1 MSFKKFDIHKNLP
14 KFGKAFLD
22 SGAFSV
28 LTGQWERLPL
38 DAHIRFIEEHHNS
51 FELIAAP
58 DVIGSAEQTFSNLK
72 YFIEAFKKLNLWET
86 VKTKIVVTYH
96 LGDKDYITMAKLL
109 RYAWLEGIQWLAVG
123 GIVTP
128 GTSMNQRF
136 VGISEVL
143 YIVKHKLKLP
153 FKIHL
158 FGGYNGEYI
167 RAFMPESVDSSTYL
181 QKARMLHSFRYEK
194 TTWDMKTAKAPRHN
208 DTALL
213 DFVMEQFKPLYE
225 IIGDVDK
232 QELRNEMQKLPDGVK
247 FWVVNGLYMRLF
259 EKEVQKIKPDFKYWV
274 TIAGLD
280 DGMRY
285 GDYVSNFLFT
295 KMWQNN
301 TLVAFP
307 IFYEK
312 GNFTNTQKLELFKS

>member
-1 MSFKKFDIHKNLP
+1 MSFKKFDTHKNLP
-14 KFGKAFLD
+14 KLGKAFLD

-28 LTGQWERLPL
+28 LTGQWERLPV
-38 DAHIRFIEEHHNS
+38 DAHIRFIEEHHNH

-58 DVIGSAEQTFSNLK
+58 DVIGSAEQTFINLK
-72 YFIEAFKKLNLWET
+72 YFIEAFKKLGLWDI
-86 VKTKIVVTYH
+86 VKNQIVVTYH
-96 LGDKDYITMAKLL
+96 LGDRDYKTMAYMLTF
-109 RYAWLEGIQWLAVG
+109 AWNEGIKWLAVG

-128 GTSMNQRF
+128 GTSMEQRY

-143 YIVKHKLKLP
+143 HQVKHKLKLP

-181 QKARMLHSFRYEK
+181 QKARMLHSFRYEPK
-194 TTWDMKTAKAPRHN
+194 TWNMKTVNAPRDN
-208 DTALL
+208 DERLL
-213 DFVMEQFKPLYE
+213 DFVMEQFKPLYK
-225 IIGDVDK
+225 IIGNIDTH
-232 QELRNEMQKLPDGVK
+232 ELRNEMQKLPDGVK
-247 FWVVNGLYMRLF
+247 FWVINGLYMRLF
-259 EKEVQKIKPDFKYWV
+259 EKEVQQTKPDFKYWV

-307 IFYEK
+307 MFYEK